1 MFKQP
6 FKNDHSLLQ
15 ALQHTQQNMALQRQ
29 LLHVVQ
35 TCLPDHLASHCLY
48 VVAKKSSIT
57 VFTDTSVWASKI
69 LYMRQSI
76 MHALSLHNCDRPLT
90 LKVKVM
96 TKQIPALQHKPK
108 SPSYKTLQMLSD
120 ANGFKPKDKLN
131 ESILNLISTLKK
143 NKLAD

>member
-6 FKNDHSLLQ
+6 FKNDYSPLQ
-15 ALQHTQQNMALQRQ
+15 ALQHTQQNLAQQRQ

-48 VVAKKSSIT
+48 VVAKKNSVT
-57 VFTDTSVWASKI
+57 VFTDSSVWASKI
-69 LYMRQSI
+69 LYMRQTI
-76 MHALSLHNCDRPLT
+76 LKTLSVHLNDRPYT

-96 TKQIPALQHKPK
+96 TKQIQALQQKPK
-108 SPSYKTLQMLSD
+108 SPSDKTLQMLSD
-120 ANGFKPKDKLN
+120 ANDFKPKDKLN
-131 ESILNLISTLKK
+131 ESIMKLISTLKK